1 MYPVLFEIGPLPI
14 RSWGVLVM
22 LGFLAGLWIA
32 SREARRR
39 GLDPN
44 HILDFS
50 LYGLIAA
57 LIGARLT
64 FVLLDFSAFL
74 ENPLQIV
81 YLQMG
86 GMSIHGAV
94 IGGAIAGGL
103 FAWRYKIPFWKL
115 ANVFAPGLILG
126 QAIGRIGCF
135 LNGDSYGKL
144 TDSFVGM
151 SFEAAGVPGLRH
163 PTQLYEMVLD
173 LGVFAVLWV
182 LRTKKGWEDRVF
194 LMYLILYSVVRIGVE
209 AFREAEILFDPVTV
223 AQGASAVIIALALV
237 LWWRGVGLEPA
248 PVAVPV
254 DAKVKTKGKTK
265 AAKARG

>member
-1 MYPVLFEIGPLPI
+1 MYPVLVQIGPLPI
-14 RSWGVLVM
+14 RSWGVMVM

-50 LYGLIAA
+50 LYALIAS
-57 LIGARLT
+57 LIGARLMYI
-64 FVLLDFSAFL
+64 LLDLPTYL
-74 ENPLQIV
+74 EDPIQMV

-115 ANVFAPGLILG
+115 MNIVAPGLILG

-135 LNGDSYGKL
+135 LNGDSYGKI
-144 TDSFVGM
+144 TDSWVGV

-163 PTQLYEMVLD
+163 PTQLYEMVLN
-173 LGVFAVLWV
+173 LGIFAVLWF
-182 LRTKKGWEDRVF
+182 LRTKKGWGDRIF
-194 LMYLILYSVVRIGVE
+194 LSYLILYSLARAGVE
-209 AFREAEILFDPVTV
+209 AFREAELLFGPVTV
-223 AQGASAVIIALALV
+223 AQGASAVIILSALV
-237 LWWRGVGLEPA
+237 LWWRGVGVEPGA
-248 PVAVPV
+248 ASLPV
-254 DAKVKTKGKTK
+254 DSKIKAKTAKV
-265 AAKARG
+265 